1 MVRNVLES
9 DALEI
14 KNLATR
20 ENGREHLVLFRGRQD
35 ENGMRGRLLQ
45 RLQKSVEGRLGE
57 HVHLVDDVDL
67 EATHLG
73 GEAHLIN
80 QLADVVYRIVRGRV
94 QLKNIKA
101 VILIGPGVYLVD
113 PAG

>member
-1 MVRNVLES
+1 
-9 DALEI
+9 
-14 KNLATR
+14 
-20 ENGREHLVLFRGRQD
+20 
-35 ENGMRGRLLQ
+35 MRGWLLQ
-45 RLQKSVEGRLGE
+45 GLQKGIKGCLGE

-67 EATHLG
+67 ESAYLR

-80 QLADVVYRIVRGRV
+80 QLADVVHRLIGGRI